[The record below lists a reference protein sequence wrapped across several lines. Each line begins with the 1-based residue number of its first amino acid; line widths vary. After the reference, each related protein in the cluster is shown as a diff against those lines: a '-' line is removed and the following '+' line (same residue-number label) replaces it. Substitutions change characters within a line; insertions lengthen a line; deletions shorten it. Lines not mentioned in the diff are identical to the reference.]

1 MHEVLSYM
9 IDKTQDMLQMLKAVV
24 EHESPSTDKAATDKL
39 ASYLRD
45 QFAMLGARA
54 ELLPQAHYGNHVR
67 VEWGKGEEQV
77 LVLCHMDTVWSVG
90 EIKKR
95 PFRVD
100 GENAY
105 GPGAFDMKAGIVH
118 TYFALKALNDLG
130 LKSKKRIVVLL
141 NTDEE
146 IGSPS
151 SRAIIEAEARK
162 STHALVLEPSVPPL
176 GAIKTFRK
184 GVGMFKVAITGKA
197 AHAGADPEKGI
208 SAIGEMAHQ
217 IVRLH
222 SMTDFKTGTTV
233 NVGVVAGGT
242 RSNVIAA
249 EAHAEVD
256 LRVATKAEGERV
268 VKEILNLKPQIEG
281 ATISVTGGMNRPPME
296 RTPKIVE
303 AYHFAKKLA
312 AELGFELHESGTGG
326 GSDGNFT
333 AAIGTPTLDGLG
345 AVGAGGHAESEY
357 LIIKHMPE
365 RAALLARL
373 FETL

>member
-1 MHEVLSYM
+1 MHKVMSYM
-9 IDKTQDMLQMLKAVV
+9 IDKTQDMLEMLKTVV
-24 EHESPSTDKAATDKL
+24 EHESPSTYKPATDKL
-39 ASYLRD
+39 AAHLTD
-45 QFAMLGARA
+45 QFAMLGASA
-54 ELLPQAHYGNHVR
+54 ALIPQAQYGNHVR
-67 VEWGKGEEQV
+67 VEYGTGEEQV
-77 LVLCHMDTVWSVG
+77 LVLCHMDTVWAVG

-105 GPGAFDMKAGIVH
+105 GPGAYDMKAGIVQ

-130 LKSKKRIVVLL
+130 LTPRKRVVVIL

-146 IGSPS
+146 VGSPT
-151 SRAIIEAEARK
+151 SRPIIEAEARK

-184 GVGMFKVAITGKA
+184 GVGMFRITITGKA

-217 IVRLH
+217 VLKLH
-222 SMTDFKTGTTV
+222 AMNDFKTGTTV
-233 NVGVVAGGT
+233 NVGVVSGGT
-242 RSNVIAA
+242 RSNVVAA
-249 EAHAEVD
+249 EARAEVD
-256 LRVATKAEGERV
+256 IRVTTQAEGERL
-268 VKEILNLKPQIEG
+268 VKEILNLRPQIEG
-281 ATISVTGGMNRPPME
+281 AKISVAGGMNRPPME

-303 AYHFAKKLA
+303 TYHFAKKLA

-345 AVGAGGHAESEY
+345 ALGGGGHADNEY
-357 LIIKHMPE
+357 VIIKHMPE

-373 FETL
+373 LETL

>member
-67 VEWGKGEEQV
+67 VEWGKGEDQV
-77 LVLCHMDTVWSVG
+77 LVLCHMDTVWGVG

-345 AVGAGGHAESEY
+345 AVGAGGHAESE
-357 LIIKHMPE
+357 
-365 RAALLARL
+365 
-373 FETL
+373 

>member
-1 MHEVLSYM
+1 MHKVLSYM
-9 IDKTQDMLQMLKAVV
+9 IDRTPDMLEMLRVIV
-24 EHESPSTDKAATDKL
+24 EHESPSTDKAATDRL
-39 ASYLRD
+39 ASHLRD
-45 QFAMLGARA
+45 QFAMLGASA
-54 ELLPQAHYGNHVR
+54 ELVPQAHYGNHLK
-67 VEWGKGEEQV
+67 VEWGRGEEQL
-77 LVLCHMDTVWSVG
+77 LVLCHMDTVWGLG

-95 PFRVD
+95 PFRVE

-118 TYFALKALNDLG
+118 TYFALKALDDLG
-130 LKSKKRIVVLL
+130 LKPRKRIVVIL

-146 IGSPS
+146 VGSPS
-151 SRAIIEAEARK
+151 SRALIESEARK

-184 GVGMFKVAITGKA
+184 GVGTFEIEITGRA
-197 AHAGADPEKGI
+197 AHAGADPELGI

-217 IVRLH
+217 VLKLH

-233 NVGVVAGGT
+233 NVGLVSGGT

-249 EAHAEVD
+249 EAHARVD
-256 LRVATKAEGERV
+256 LRVVTVTEGKRIVE
-268 VKEILNLKPQIEG
+268 EILDLKPRLEG
-281 ATISVTGGMNRPPME
+281 ATIKVTGGMNRPPME

-303 AYHFAKKLA
+303 AYHHAKKLA

-365 RAALLARL
+365 RAALLTRL